1 MKDIKEYEEFYISD
15 DEGFEKYQVLYRRRM
30 LMDLFKE
37 YPHKNV
43 LEIGCGMEPLFSFL
57 DMTDIEHYVVI
68 EPVKHF
74 CELASRANNHEKVKI
89 INEYMENYVNEENI
103 EYDLIICSSL
113 LHEVNSQDVLLKQ
126 IRKFC
131 NEKTIV
137 HINVPNA
144 KSFHRLLAKE
154 MHLIEDVHDFSKRDN
169 LRQHTKV
176 FDLEQLELTLN
187 RSGFEVI
194 KKGSYFIKPFT
205 HDQMMACMNTNIITE
220 QMLDGLN
227 AMIKYMPEYGSD
239 IYCNV
244 KLSK

>member
-1 MKDIKEYEEFYISD
+1 MNNIKKYEEFYISD

-37 YPHKNV
+37 YHHKNV

-57 DMTDIEHYVVI
+57 YMTDIEQYVVI

-74 CELASRANNHEKVKI
+74 CELASGANNHEKVKI
-89 INEYMENYVNEENI
+89 INDYMENYVNEENI

-113 LHEVNSQDVLLKQ
+113 LHEVNSQDALLEQ
-126 IRKFC
+126 IKKFC
-131 NEKTIV
+131 SEKTIV

-144 KSFHRLLAKE
+144 NSFHRLLAKE
-154 MHLIEDVHDFSKRDN
+154 MHLIEDVHDFSQRDN

-176 FDLEQLELTLN
+176 FDLEQLELALN
-187 RSGFEVI
+187 RSGFEAI
-194 KKGSYFIKPFT
+194 KKGSYFVKPFT
-205 HDQMMACMNTNIITE
+205 HDQMMACMNESIITD

-227 AMIKYMPEYGSD
+227 AMTKYMPEYGSD